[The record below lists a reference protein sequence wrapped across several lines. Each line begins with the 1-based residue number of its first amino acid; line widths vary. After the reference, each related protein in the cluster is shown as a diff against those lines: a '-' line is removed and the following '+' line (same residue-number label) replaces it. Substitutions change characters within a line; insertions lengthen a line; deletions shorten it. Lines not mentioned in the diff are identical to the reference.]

1 MVTKHVFPAA
11 YPRSDPQSV
20 FTLGNQVEPKLKFN
34 VTNLTAADL
43 KQKRKDD
50 IKDGISIIQSLD
62 LKLLVPPQNEKDADE
77 RAKVLSQTGQPQLWG
92 FVERISSLRERPI
105 GKPITLI
112 MAHATGFHKEIF
124 RPSIQSLIESFESED
139 HYIDEIWSLDNF
151 RAGDAG
157 ILNAPYVGPAISS
170 HDIARDIQQ
179 FIQFYLLVRSVSL
192 EEDAFAHYSL
202 HLNRQ
207 ECGQA
212 KESRTIIAIGHSQ
225 GAATLFMAVNAV
237 AKPNQPKTHYA
248 DVLAAI
254 AAKKVAG
261 YDPTLIDVY
270 GRLLGYSLL
279 EQSEGGIKQTLS
291 SITSQTN
298 YQSHAYPF
306 PIITT
311 VQSKALQQCSNNE
324 IGATQY
330 EYTPIEF
337 GSWDSEKAS
346 FVPTKYT
353 GSIIGNDGVPSCIT
367 GFDNLGFVMGASSD
381 IFTDLCAS
389 IPQQGLSDVQQAVNF
404 TESVLHQLQE
414 PTFRDVYA
422 AFPDSFDRQALSAS
436 AYPPKRRIFASEPTE
451 LYMMDGGYSGQV
463 NPIWPF
469 LNRQIDVLFVE
480 DSSADDQYDWP
491 NGSSIHETYNQAQ
504 ARGLTRMPTIPTPAE
519 FVQKGYNKRPTFFG
533 CDQGAN
539 VMTIVYLPNNDYVYP
554 SNTSTFKLS
563 YTQPEIDGMLANGQ
577 AVATYNG
584 KSGFETCVACVT
596 LKKTSATL
604 PSTCSQCFTD
614 YCA

>member
-1 MVTKHVFPAA
+1 MHFV
-11 YPRSDPQSV
+11 
-20 FTLGNQVEPKLKFN
+20 
-34 VTNLTAADL
+34 NLYSL
-43 KQKRKDD
+43 LS
-50 IKDGISIIQSLD
+50 ILFISISIIEANVLPEKNARAIEFLDKRAPSDYAPKKAQCPSQSLTRSS
-62 LKLLVPPQNEKDADE
+62 KTGVNADE
-77 RAKVLSQTGQPQLWG
+77 KAYVSARKPIAQTAFTQWINSLNAGFQNVNSAPALALASSGGGFRAMLTGGGVHQALDSREQNASKLKGLYQSFLYESGLSGGSWLLGSIIGNNWPTVSQIKQDIWYKTLPGTPLLPDQAG
-92 FVERISSLRERPI
+92 FVFS
-105 GKPITLI
+105 
-112 MAHATGFHKEIF
+112 
-124 RPSIQSLIESFESED
+124 
-139 HYIDEIWSLDNF
+139 
-151 RAGDAG
+151 
-157 ILNAPYVGPAISS
+157 
-170 HDIARDIQQ
+170 
-179 FIQFYLLVRSVSL
+179 
-192 EEDAFAHYSL
+192 
-202 HLNRQ
+202 
-207 ECGQA
+207 
-212 KESRTIIAIGHSQ
+212 
-225 GAATLFMAVNAV
+225 
-237 AKPNQPKTHYA
+237 YA